1 MKTVYY
7 LIGNRNKWSPVKVG
21 GRMTEAEAREKLK
34 ELKREGKMA
43 FSYHEGNV
51 IKSSEEFDSQT
62 LKEKYWSELMGRY
75 FENN

>member
-7 LIGNRNKWSPVKVG
+7 LIGNRSKWSPVKVG
-21 GRMTEAEAREKLK
+21 GRMTEAEATEVMK

-43 FSYHEGNV
+43 FSYKEGNV
-51 IKSSEEFDSQT
+51 IKSSDEFSNDYS
-62 LKEKYWSELMGRY
+62 KEKYWADLMARY

>member
-7 LIGNRNKWSPVKVG
+7 LIGNRSKWSPVKVG
-21 GRMTEAEAREKLK
+21 GRMTEAEAKEKLR

-43 FSYHEGNV
+43 FSYAEGNV
-51 IKSSEEFDSQT
+51 IKSSDDFINDSS
-62 LKEKYWSELMGRY
+62 KEKYWADLMTKY